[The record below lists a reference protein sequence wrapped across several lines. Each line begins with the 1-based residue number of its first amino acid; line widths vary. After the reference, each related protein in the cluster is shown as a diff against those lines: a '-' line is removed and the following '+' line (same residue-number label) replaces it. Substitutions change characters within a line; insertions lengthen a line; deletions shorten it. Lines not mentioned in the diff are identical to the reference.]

1 MTLLKCCVFGT
12 FWNTTLQLRLLLF
25 IKKDGDIDIMIF
37 ESYKFEECP
46 KKLQVIKKRGRFT
59 QTATLPN
66 KCYER
71 KLPISSAK
79 FKDLSDLCKNGI
91 ISEKSN
97 NF

>member
-1 MTLLKCCVFGT
+1 
-12 FWNTTLQLRLLLF
+12 
-25 IKKDGDIDIMIF
+25 MIF

-46 KKLQVIKKRGRFT
+46 KKLHVIKKRGRFA
-59 QTATLPN
+59 QTPTLPN

-91 ISEKSN
+91 IPEKFHAEYYDMNSSETIRDCLDESDIEDSDVSDDY
-97 NF
+97 